1 MAESTT
7 AHVTTEAT
15 DAPGTTGAPGA
26 TGVTVVTDAAVTAV
40 TAAATDDAR
49 DAAAAV
55 PAATAAAGDVAATAG
70 DAAAGSVRASEV
82 RRVAPQRR
90 PAGFTQD
97 KLGWVPWLEPIVLA
111 EATTDQLAVLDG
123 FRAQSP
129 YFRLLARDP
138 DVLRERTAVDKAVFY
153 GHGGLPRAE
162 RELAATV
169 TSRLNGCVFCASVH
183 SAQSSALSG
192 RTADVQRLLD
202 EGVGVRIDER
212 RDAITDFAA
221 ALAAT
226 PPGVTVEHVARLRQV
241 GLGDEEISDIVHATG
256 FFSWAN
262 RLMLTLGE
270 PEVPEVVEQG
280 V

>member
-1 MAESTT
+1 
-7 AHVTTEAT
+7 V
-15 DAPGTTGAPGA
+15 PG
-26 TGVTVVTDAAVTAV
+26 D
-40 TAAATDDAR
+40 
-49 DAAAAV
+49 
-55 PAATAAAGDVAATAG
+55 
-70 DAAAGSVRASEV
+70 
-82 RRVAPQRR
+82 RR

-97 KLGWVPWLEPIVLA
+97 RLDWVPWLEPVALA
-111 EATTDQLAVLDG
+111 EASSDQLAVLDG
-123 FRAQSP
+123 FRATSP

-138 DVLRERTAVDKAVFY
+138 GVLGERTAVDRAVFY

-226 PPGVTVEHVARLRQV
+226 PPRASTAQVERLRAA
-241 GLGDEEISDIVHATG
+241 GLADDEISDIVHATA

-270 PEVPEVVEQG
+270 PEVPAVDA
-280 V
+280 